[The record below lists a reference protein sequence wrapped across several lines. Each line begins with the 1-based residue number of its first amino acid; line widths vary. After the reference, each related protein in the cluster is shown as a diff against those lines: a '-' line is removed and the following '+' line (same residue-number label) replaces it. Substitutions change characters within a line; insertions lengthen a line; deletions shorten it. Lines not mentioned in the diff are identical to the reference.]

1 MAPVDANRLL
11 AAPSGVGA
19 RGRRWLAGELA
30 RAICERAGLT
40 ERGGH
45 VGLLRDLLMDAWSAG
60 GSPTLDELLTRSLT
74 GFGNPSPDVMPARLA
89 LALRLVEVAP
99 EFGGEVPAPPAFAA
113 RALAARA
120 AVVLA

>member
-1 MAPVDANRLL
+1 MAPINANRLL
-11 AAPSGVGA
+11 AAPAGVGV

-40 ERGGH
+40 GRGGH
-45 VGLLRDLLMDAWSAG
+45 VGLLRDLLMDAWSTGA
-60 GSPTLDELLTRSLT
+60 SPTLDELLDRSLS
-74 GFGNPSPDVMPARLA
+74 GFGNPPPDVMPARLA

-99 EFGGEVPAPPAFAA
+99 EFGGDVQAHPAFAA

-120 AVVLA
+120 AVALA